1 MVLELSSI
9 GIRFEKSVPT
19 ITMAKTKNENTQ
31 HHRDVPPSPLLLA
44 LEFRA
49 AFEFCSVLPSWPAL
63 MSAPVGDGHPVIVFP
78 GLSTSDASTL
88 PMRGYLQNLGYKM
101 SGWNQSYNFGMRA
114 GVLERAKQHVLE
126 EYEAYG
132 ERVSLVGWSLG
143 GILAREIAKELP
155 NHVRGVVT
163 MGSPF
168 AGSRR
173 STNAYRLY
181 EITSERSVHTDME
194 EYDLPKAPPMPTTS
208 IFSRTD
214 GIVAWK
220 ASVQAPCNVNPHTE
234 NVEVLASHLGL
245 PLNPSV
251 WWAVADRL
259 AQPIGQ
265 WQKFDRSGTVQK
277 LLYPNPH
284 R

>member
-1 MVLELSSI
+1 
-9 GIRFEKSVPT
+9 
-19 ITMAKTKNENTQ
+19 MAKKRTEEHQSEK
-31 HHRDVPPSPLLLA
+31 DAPPSPLLLA
-44 LEFRA
+44 MEVRA

-63 MSAPVGDGHPVIVFP
+63 MTAPVGDGHPVIVLP

-88 PMRGYLQNLGYKM
+88 PMRSYLQNLGYKI

-132 ERVSLVGWSLG
+132 EKVSLIGWSLG
-143 GILAREIAKELP
+143 GIMAREIAKDLP
-155 NHVRGVVT
+155 NQIRGVIT

-168 AGSRR
+168 AGSRS
-173 STNAYRLY
+173 STNAYRVY
-181 EITSERSVHTDME
+181 EITSERSAHQDME
-194 EYDLPKAPPMPTTS
+194 EYDLPSAPPVPTTS

-214 GIVAWK
+214 GIVSWRS
-220 ASVQAPCNVNPHTE
+220 SVQAPCSKNPHTE

-245 PLNPSV
+245 PLNPIV

-259 AQPIGQ
+259 AQPLGD
-265 WQKFDRSGTVQK
+265 WKKFNRSGLIQK
-277 LLYPNPH
+277 IMYPDPH

>member
-1 MVLELSSI
+1 MQVIDSHQHMANKK
-9 GIRFEKSVPT
+9 FEEVQTYKDT
-19 ITMAKTKNENTQ
+19 
-31 HHRDVPPSPLLLA
+31 PPSPLLLA
-44 LEFRA
+44 LEVRA

-63 MSAPVGDGHPVIVFP
+63 MSAPVGDGHPVMVLP

-114 GVLERAKQHVLE
+114 GVLERAKQHVME
-126 EYEAYG
+126 ECEAYG
-132 ERVSLVGWSLG
+132 EKVSLIGWSLG
-143 GILAREIAKELP
+143 GIMAREIAKDLP
-155 NHVRGVVT
+155 DHVRGVIT

-168 AGSRR
+168 AGTRS
-173 STNAYRLY
+173 STNAYRVY

-194 EYDLPKAPPMPTTS
+194 EYDLPSAPPMPTTS

-214 GIVAWK
+214 GIVSWRS
-220 ASVQAPCNVNPHTE
+220 SVQEPCKNNPNTE

-245 PLNPSV
+245 PLSPLV

-259 AQPIGQ
+259 AQPLGQ
-265 WQKFDRSGTVQK
+265 WKKFNRNGFIQK
-277 LLYPNPH
+277 LLYPDPH

>member
-1 MVLELSSI
+1 MANKK
-9 GIRFEKSVPT
+9 FEEVQTYKDT
-19 ITMAKTKNENTQ
+19 
-31 HHRDVPPSPLLLA
+31 PPSPLLLA
-44 LEFRA
+44 LEVRA

-63 MSAPVGDGHPVIVFP
+63 MSAPVGDGHPVMVLP

-114 GVLERAKQHVLE
+114 GVLERAKQHVME
-126 EYEAYG
+126 ECEAYG
-132 ERVSLVGWSLG
+132 EKVSLIGWSLG
-143 GILAREIAKELP
+143 GIMAREIAKDLP
-155 NHVRGVVT
+155 DHVRGVIT

-168 AGSRR
+168 AGTRS
-173 STNAYRLY
+173 STNAYRVY

-194 EYDLPKAPPMPTTS
+194 EYDLPSAPPMPTTS

-214 GIVAWK
+214 GIVSWRS
-220 ASVQAPCNVNPHTE
+220 SVQEPCKNNPNTE

-245 PLNPSV
+245 PLSPLV

-259 AQPIGQ
+259 AQPLGQ
-265 WQKFDRSGTVQK
+265 WKKFNRNGFVQK
-277 LLYPNPH
+277 LLYPDPH